1 MARVKEKNRAAP
13 LPTAKSKEIFVTKSK
28 RTLFYNSL
36 IQPILDYWVVD
47 KQAT

>member
-1 MARVKEKNRAAP
+1 MARVKEKTGQRRYLLQRAKF
-13 LPTAKSKEIFVTKSK
+13 LSLKV

-36 IQPILDYWVVD
+36 IQPVLDYWVVD

>member
-13 LPTAKSKEIFVTKSK
+13 LPTERAKLLSQKV
-28 RTLFYNSL
+28 RTLSYNSL
-36 IQPILDYWVVD
+36 IQPVLDYWVVD